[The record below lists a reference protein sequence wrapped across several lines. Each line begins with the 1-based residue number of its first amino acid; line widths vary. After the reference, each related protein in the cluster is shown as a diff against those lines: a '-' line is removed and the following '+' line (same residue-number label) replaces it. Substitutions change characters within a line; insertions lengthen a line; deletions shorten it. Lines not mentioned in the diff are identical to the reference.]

1 MSMLSRHEGRGRR
14 RPQHCEGLFT
24 PLLTPMAKVHT
35 AQKRKVNVNLKYSI
49 FKKYK
54 KLRH

>member
-1 MSMLSRHEGRGRR
+1 MSMLSRHEGRGSR